1 MQMIPG
7 DMTVWIAFGVY
18 LIGLLT
24 GFVIAQVLM
33 DR

>member
-1 MQMIPG
+1 MQMIPS
-7 DMTVWIAFGVY
+7 DMVVWIAIGVY